1 MRKLFFMSKCLPKT
15 TFFRMWST
23 LRASKNRAPFQTTT
37 FKSWWCID
45 FLILILTLIPF
56 VSSIS
61 TTILPNYQPGETMII
76 EIQGNLLEPI
86 AHSDIIFK
94 RSHVAIAVDYD
105 VKKILDKYYIYA
117 QVPITPNNYTLF
129 INNIKTTI
137 NGNAETINY
146 NKTFKVSGNIT
157 DYSINPGFIVTNS
170 DFFIIIKSNL
180 DQQTIINTN
189 FPDEGAITLNPG
201 TNTLKFSIIQMPK
214 GIYSAVFGK
223 YTIPINI
230 IGQQI
235 NQSTDKLTVSPK
247 LIRETLKQGKQKNYT
262 FSITNEG
269 QKMSENI
276 YFSYSKEI
284 FEITPQL
291 ITEITPNGSAN
302 ITISLKKLNKPIF
315 ENILIAKDNE
325 VLENIT
331 FEISFTDN
339 ENITQNN
346 SNTKYYCSEL
356 GGKFCSTLETCS
368 GETVQSLDG
377 SCCVG
382 VCAIEESESSNWIS
396 YVLVLSILIVIII
409 IYMRYKKTKSIK
421 SKNLAINSILKKRI

>member
-45 FLILILTLIPF
+45 FLILILT
-56 VSSIS
+56 
-61 TTILPNYQPGETMII
+61 
-76 EIQGNLLEPI
+76 
-86 AHSDIIFK
+86 
-94 RSHVAIAVDYD
+94 
-105 VKKILDKYYIYA
+105 
-117 QVPITPNNYTLF
+117 
-129 INNIKTTI
+129 
-137 NGNAETINY
+137 
-146 NKTFKVSGNIT
+146 
-157 DYSINPGFIVTNS
+157 NS
-170 DFFIIIKSNL
+170 DFFITIKSNL

-262 FSITNEG
+262 FSIIN
-269 QKMSENI
+269 
-276 YFSYSKEI
+276 
-284 FEITPQL
+284 
-291 ITEITPNGSAN
+291 EITPNGSAN